1 MADSANDGKIR
12 EILSSYIEG
21 RTRSIQSAGNVFVRP
36 NTTSDLTQFDNMVNA
51 HHQALA
57 ELLPAMNLPE
67 LEAFMELVTSRLAYI
82 RMHKMPKGYRG

>member
-1 MADSANDGKIR
+1 MADNTNDGKIR

-21 RTRSIQSAGNVFVRP
+21 RTRSSKSAGNIFIWP
-36 NTTSDLTQFDNMVNA
+36 NSTSDLTQFDNMVNA

-57 ELLPAMNLPE
+57 ELLPAMNLRE
-67 LEAFMELVTSRLAYI
+67 LEAFMELVTSRLGYI